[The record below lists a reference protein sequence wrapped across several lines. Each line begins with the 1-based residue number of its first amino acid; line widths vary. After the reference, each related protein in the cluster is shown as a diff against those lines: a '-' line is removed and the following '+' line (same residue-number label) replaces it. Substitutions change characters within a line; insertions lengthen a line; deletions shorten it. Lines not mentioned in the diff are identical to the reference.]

1 MLAIVEPKLLKDANE
16 KRDTLGSQ
24 PHVYW
29 RLVAGQ
35 RERTDFGRAAGFA
48 CSAQSIAATSGR
60 QKFADR
66 V

>member
-35 RERTDFGRAAGFA
+35 RNRADFSRAAGFA
-48 CSAQSIAATSGR
+48 CSAQSIAATGGR
-60 QKFADR
+60 QEFSGS